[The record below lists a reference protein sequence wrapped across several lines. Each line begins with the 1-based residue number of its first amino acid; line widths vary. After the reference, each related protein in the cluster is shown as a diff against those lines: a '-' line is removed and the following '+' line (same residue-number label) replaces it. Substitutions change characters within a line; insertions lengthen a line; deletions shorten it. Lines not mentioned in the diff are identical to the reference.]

1 MKILPLFAF
10 ALMFTVTP
18 TADAQADSRPAF
30 EVATVKPT
38 VPGIAHTTGVQ
49 VYPGGRLVI
58 PVITLK
64 GLIAIAFGLSYW
76 QISGGDPWLVRDEYD
91 IEAKPSENI
100 TNLRHSLFGIEDQ
113 RLREMLQR
121 LLVDRFQLSF
131 HRETKTGKVY
141 LLKRNGALRLRPTG
155 TDDSQHSAFS
165 GDIGFAAGRWVI
177 SNTSMPQLAKYA
189 AERILHAPVS
199 DQTGLSGSFDYKQ
212 PNTLADSEVNYG
224 DPSGPFLLLIPEL
237 GLKMEA
243 AKGPVEIFVID
254 HAEKPSSN

>member
-1 MKILPLFAF
+1 VKILPHFAIAF
-10 ALMFTVTP
+10 MFTVTS
-18 TADAQADSRPAF
+18 AAGAQADARPTF

-38 VPGIAHTTGVQ
+38 VPGIAHTTGVKI
-49 VYPGGRLVI
+49 YPGGRLVI
-58 PVITLK
+58 PVTTLK
-64 GLIAIAFGLSYW
+64 GLIAIAYGLSYW
-76 QISGGDPWLVRDEYD
+76 QVSGGDAWLVKDEYD

-113 RLREMLQR
+113 RLREMLQGF
-121 LLVDRFQLSF
+121 LVDRFQLRF

-155 TDDSQHSAFS
+155 TDDSQGSAFS

-177 SNTSMPQLAKYA
+177 SNSSMTQLAKY

-199 DQTGLSGSFDYKQ
+199 DQTGLSGSFDYTQ
-212 PNTLADSEVNYG
+212 PNALADSEVNYS

-243 AKGPVEIFVID
+243 AKGPVVIFVID